1 MKAKFFTLPFTAC
14 AVWMKENCNCTLA
27 FKNIFTLERSLI
39 HKVYEPLNYKATDFI
54 QKTLNMQIYGRGSN
68 ILIPI

>member
-1 MKAKFFTLPFTAC
+1 MKAKYFTPSSTAC
-14 AVWMKENCNCTLA
+14 AVWTKENCNYTLA

-39 HKVYEPLNYKATDFI
+39 DKVYEPLNCKATNFI
-54 QKTLNMQIYGRGSN
+54 QNTLNMQIYGTGSN